1 MLSQFAPIALT
12 ALAAYIA
19 AIVRVLTYRRQG
31 ARHRRHVSWI
41 AWALIVVMG
50 GSAIELAL
58 HAKSVGVF
66 EAGSAVLL
74 ALFVFGVRGNVARLL
89 WSSEP

>member
-1 MLSQFAPIALT
+1 MLSQFAPIALI
-12 ALAAYIA
+12 ALAAYVA
-19 AIVRVLTYRRQG
+19 AIVRVLTFRRRG

-41 AWALIVVMG
+41 AWALVVVMG

-58 HAKSVGVF
+58 HAKSVGIF

-74 ALFVFGVRGNVARLL
+74 ALFLFGVRGNVARLL
-89 WSSEP
+89 WCNEP

>member
-1 MLSQFAPIALT
+1 MSHLVLNPFAAIALV
-12 ALAAYIA
+12 AYMA

-31 ARHRRHVSWI
+31 SRHRRHVSWI
-41 AWALIVVMG
+41 AWALVVVMG

-58 HAKSVGVF
+58 HVKSIGIF

-74 ALFVFGVRGNVARLL
+74 ALFLFGVRGNVARLL
-89 WSSEP
+89 WSE

>member
-1 MLSQFAPIALT
+1 MLTPFAVI

-19 AIVRVLTYRRQG
+19 SIVRVLTYRRQG
-31 ARHRRHVSWI
+31 SRHRRHVSWI
-41 AWALIVVMG
+41 AWALVVVLG

-58 HAKSVGVF
+58 HAKSIGIF

-74 ALFVFGVRGNVARLL
+74 ALFLFGVRGNVARLL
-89 WSSEP
+89 WSE